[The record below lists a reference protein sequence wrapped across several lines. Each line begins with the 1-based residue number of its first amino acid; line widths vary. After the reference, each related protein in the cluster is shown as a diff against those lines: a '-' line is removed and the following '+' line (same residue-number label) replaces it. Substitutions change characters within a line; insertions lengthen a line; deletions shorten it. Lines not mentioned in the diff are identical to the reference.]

1 MLDRQS
7 ILASLIGVLATG
19 AAAVACPRGENDV
32 IKPSAGAAASQPA
45 PASASNATGWAGCAE
60 PSMVIDGSIS
70 PAIEPAAIF
79 EQLVRRYKGLHLYRD
94 TTRLVQITSREGQE
108 TSRIETEIGCE
119 VRNGDLKV
127 QTPAAQARSSVGL
140 DLPVRQ
146 SPAAEAAQRGYDL
159 WLAPHMALKFADE
172 PLKNFRSGVDEG
184 FTATEAEAVTI
195 DDKRMLHVELRSGDG
210 LSESCTAKF
219 DLFINPETMLVE
231 RIDGEQRMP
240 DGANCTTSMHIT
252 PREAEGGEP
261 ALQR

>member
-1 MLDRQS
+1 MPDRQT
-7 ILASLIGVLATG
+7 ILAGLIGVLATG
-19 AAAVACPRGENDV
+19 AAAMAGPRGENDT
-32 IKPSAGAAASQPA
+32 IKPSTGAAASQPA
-45 PASASNATGWAGCAE
+45 PAPGGSATAWAGCTD
-60 PSMVIDGSIS
+60 PSVAIDGSIS

-79 EQLVRRYKGLHLYRD
+79 EQLVKRYKGLHLYRD
-94 TTRLVQITSREGQE
+94 TTRLVQVTSREGQE

-119 VRNGDLKV
+119 VRDGDLKV
-127 QTPAAQARSSVGL
+127 QTPATQARASIGL

-146 SPAAEAAQRGYDL
+146 SPAAEAAHRGYDL

-184 FTATEAEAVTI
+184 FTATEADSVTI
-195 DDKRMLHVELRSGDG
+195 DDKKMLHVELRSGDG

-240 DGANCTTSMHIT
+240 DGASCTTSVHIT
-252 PREAEGGEP
+252 PTEFEVEP
-261 ALQR
+261 AQQQ